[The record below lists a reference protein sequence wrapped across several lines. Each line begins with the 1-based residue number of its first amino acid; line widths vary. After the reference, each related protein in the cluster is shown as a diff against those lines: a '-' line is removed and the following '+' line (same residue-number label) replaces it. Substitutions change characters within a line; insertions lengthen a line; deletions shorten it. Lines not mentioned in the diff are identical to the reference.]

1 MKSYME
7 LNGALYIFFFQ
18 KKRIDMSVFR
28 YVCLVK
34 SSNVQKFL
42 FLIEQVNDTNCWG
55 VSSQMEW
62 KSIKLLNNIM

>member
-1 MKSYME
+1 
-7 LNGALYIFFFQ
+7 
-18 KKRIDMSVFR
+18 MSVFR

>member
-1 MKSYME
+1 
-7 LNGALYIFFFQ
+7 
-18 KKRIDMSVFR
+18 MSVFS

-34 SSNVQKFL
+34 SSNVQNFL